1 MIKKFLKTCI
11 TFIIHPMISIKLI
24 MDGCIDFYVGPHIT
38 INGRSGLRG
47 FRCRNHIYIGSNARF
62 LFVKEYAGRS
72 YTPQIEIGENVCIG
86 NRFSALSA
94 AAIIIEDDCL
104 IASDVMITSEN
115 HGLNVE
121 DARSYS
127 LTPLEAKEV
136 CIGKGCWL
144 GEKVCIMP
152 GVTLGERTIVAA
164 GAVVTKS
171 FPAYSMIGGIPARL
185 LKTYNFDTH
194 SWERV

>member
-1 MIKKFLKTCI
+1 MSVKNIIKNII
-11 TFIIHPMISIKLI
+11 TIIMHPIVSIKLR
-24 MDGCIDFYVGPHIT
+24 
-38 INGRSGLRG
+38 INGA
-47 FRCRNHIYIGSNARF
+47 RNIYIGPRCKINNISKLSVKQNVYIGSDARF
-62 LFVKEYAGRS
+62 LMVDKYHGGI
-72 YTPQIEIGENVCIG
+72 YNPQITIGNGVSIG
-86 NRFSALSA
+86 NRCSFLSA
-94 AAIIIEDDCL
+94 SAIYIEDDCL